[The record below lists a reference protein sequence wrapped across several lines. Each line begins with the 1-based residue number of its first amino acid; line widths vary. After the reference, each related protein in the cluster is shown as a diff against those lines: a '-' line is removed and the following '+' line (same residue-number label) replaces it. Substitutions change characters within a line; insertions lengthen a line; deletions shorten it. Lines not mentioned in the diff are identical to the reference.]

1 MKTLFT
7 IFIIGLT
14 LITAGGQA
22 APVSGHN
29 SSPDNSTDAAI
40 TTNITVLQTKAKS
53 EIVSVFQEIS
63 LLEKHTVSYHSY
75 IAKRIHLSLYM
86 YSFSYI
92 NECSVTEGDI
102 QLIPS
107 ELLCA
112 V

>member
-7 IFIIGLT
+7 IFIIGLA
-14 LITAGGQA
+14 LITAKGQA

-63 LLEKHTVSYHSY
+63 LLEIHTVSYHSY
-75 IAKRIHLSLYM
+75 S
-86 YSFSYI
+86 
-92 NECSVTEGDI
+92 
-102 QLIPS
+102 
-107 ELLCA
+107 
-112 V
+112 

>member
-7 IFIIGLT
+7 IFIIGLA
-14 LITAGGQA
+14 LITTGGQA

-53 EIVSVFQEIS
+53 EIVSVFQEIT

-75 IAKRIHLSLYM
+75 S
-86 YSFSYI
+86 
-92 NECSVTEGDI
+92 
-102 QLIPS
+102 
-107 ELLCA
+107 
-112 V
+112 